1 MLEVEIQQ
9 GLAENSVQCSR
20 PELICLLV
28 VLLKETVFK
37 KKKKKDEKMNGFT
50 FVSNHF
56 VSRSK
61 LVVLFKFFPSGLTWK
76 VNISPLRCSLLTSS
90 P

>member
-28 VLLKETVFK
+28 VLLKETV
-37 KKKKKDEKMNGFT
+37 KKKKDEKMNGFT